1 MIGKSGHERENRR
14 QKLTSDRAQPKG
26 DVIRVD
32 IDILLIALVVLGFAL
47 LAGRLGGTP
56 LTMPMIF
63 AGVGL
68 LLGGHVLGVVDVGLD
83 SEAVS
88 VLAEVALVAV
98 LFTDASR
105 MHLGSVLREHSI
117 AVRLLTVGMPLA
129 MILGAVAGV
138 VLYPG
143 LPLLTIALLAVA
155 LAPTDAALGQSFV
168 TNDAVPKRIRQTL
181 NVESGLNDGL
191 ALPFLLV
198 LVDLARSEAGG
209 VWHYVWLFVA
219 MVGFGALAGAVVGWL
234 GGRVLTWSATHHWT
248 TETTQR
254 LGTLS
259 IAAIAYAAA
268 ESVGG
273 NGFVAAFVAGLT
285 IGTTA
290 RSLLDTTSIFAETEG
305 QLLTLLTFLFF
316 GAVVAGDVLS
326 DLTWQTAAYAALSLL
341 LVRPLATV
349 IALMGSNL
357 SWRSVAFLG
366 WAGPRGLASIVYA
379 VIIAEAGRITGA
391 EQVFSVAAWTII
403 LSILLHGL
411 SAASLSR
418 RYGGYVDT
426 VLPEDAPER
435 QEVDEL
441 PVRLPPRRGHK
452 EEE

>member
-1 MIGKSGHERENRR
+1 ME
-14 QKLTSDRAQPKG
+14 
-26 DVIRVD
+26 V
-32 IDILLIALVVLGFAL
+32 DILLIAVAVLGFAL

-56 LTMPMIF
+56 ITMPMIF
-63 AGVGL
+63 TGAGL
-68 LLGGHVLGVVDVGLD
+68 LLGQHVLGVVDVGLD

-105 MHLGSVLREHSI
+105 MHLGAVLREHAI

-129 MILGAVAGV
+129 MIVGAVVAAL
-138 VLYPG
+138 LYPE
-143 LPLLTIALLAVA
+143 LPWVTVALLAVA

-168 TNDAVPKRIRQTL
+168 TNDAVPTRIRQSL

-198 LVDLARSEAGG
+198 LVDLARSEAGEF
-209 VWHYVWLFVA
+209 WHYVWLFVA
-219 MVGFGALAGAVVGWL
+219 MVGFGTLAGAVAGWL
-234 GGRVLTWSATHHWT
+234 GGRLLTWSAQHDWT
-248 TETTQR
+248 TATTQR
-254 LGTLS
+254 LGTIA

-290 RSLLDTTSIFAETEG
+290 RSLLETTSIFAETEG

-326 DLTWQTAAYAALSLL
+326 ELSWRTAAYAALSLL
-341 LVRPLATV
+341 VVRPLAT
-349 IALMGSNL
+349 ALALIGSRL
-357 SWRSVAFLG
+357 SWSSVAFIG

-379 VIIAEAGRITGA
+379 VIIVEAGQISGA
-391 EQVFSVAAWTII
+391 DEVFSVAAWTII
-403 LSILLHGL
+403 FSILLHGL
-411 SAASLSR
+411 SAAPLSR
-418 RYGGYVDT
+418 RYGAYVDT
-426 VLPEDAPER
+426 VLPTDAPER
-435 QEVDEL
+435 QEVSEL
-441 PVRLPPRRGHK
+441 PVRLPPRRGK
-452 EEE
+452 KAEEQA

>member
-1 MIGKSGHERENRR
+1 MVVCVE
-14 QKLTSDRAQPKG
+14 
-26 DVIRVD
+26 
-32 IDILLIALVVLGFAL
+32 IDILLISLAVLGFAL

-56 LTMPMIF
+56 VTMPMLF
-63 AGVGL
+63 AGAGL
-68 LLGGHVLGVVDVGLD
+68 LLGKYGLGVVDVGLD
-83 SEAVS
+83 SESVS

-105 MHLGSVLREHSI
+105 MHLGSVLRQHVI

-129 MILGAVAGV
+129 MVFGAVAGM
-138 VLYPG
+138 VLYPD
-143 LPLLTIALLAVA
+143 LPFMTVALLAVA

-168 TNDAVPKRIRQTL
+168 TNDAVPTRIRQAL

-198 LVDLARSEAGG
+198 LVDLARSEAGD

-219 MVGFGALAGAVVGWL
+219 MVGFGTLAGAVTGWL
-234 GGRVLTWSATHHWT
+234 GGKLLTWSARHDWT

-254 LGTLS
+254 LGTLA

-268 ESVGG
+268 ESIGG

-290 RSLLDTTSIFAETEG
+290 RSLLGTTSIFAETEG

-316 GAVVAGDVLS
+316 GAVVAGGVLF

-341 LVRPLATV
+341 VVRPLATV
-349 IALMGSNL
+349 VALIGSRL
-357 SWRSVAFLG
+357 SWRSVAFVG

-379 VIIAEAGRITGA
+379 VLIAGAGRITGA
-391 EQVFSVAAWTII
+391 DEVFNVAAWTIVF
-403 LSILLHGL
+403 SILLHGL
-411 SAASLSR
+411 SAAPLSR
-418 RYGGYVDT
+418 RYGHYVDT
-426 VLPEDAPER
+426 ALPTDAPER
-435 QEVDEL
+435 QDVDEL
-441 PVRLPPRRGHK
+441 PVRLPLRRGLK
-452 EEE
+452 AEEEA